1 MAIVQFTLHRIDRS
15 CEKIYAYE
23 ANHVQK
29 HHFGTSERKAM
40 SLQENEVVQLIT
52 KKDWNEFDS

>member
-1 MAIVQFTLHRIDRS
+1 MPIARFTLRRIARN

-29 HHFGTSERKAM
+29 HHFGTSERKAKN
-40 SLQENEVVQLIT
+40 LQQNVTVQLIIE
-52 KKDWNEFDS
+52 KDWNEFDI